1 MTLEEIDLSIFGELQ
16 GRWKISSA
24 FLIADTPTSH
34 IYRATQLDGTS
45 VIIKALKEN
54 GLEEMRGADYLRAVN
69 GHGAVELYDATAD
82 MLLLEDAGDMNLK
95 DFWII
100 RGEEQAT
107 NRIVALIEK
116 LHRCQKGPN
125 SDALTPLKEHFKAL
139 LAPSVHV
146 AGDVKDDLA
155 YARSIATTLLEDDE
169 DAIPLHGDLHHENIL
184 YHQTRGWLAIDPKGL
199 VGNPIYDCVN
209 IFGNPNDAPLEQVVS
224 VPRTHYLASRFAAL
238 FRKEPSIILHYA
250 IAHAGLAL
258 SWHLEDKSRIKENSD
273 AAKRLAFIRLGRQML
288 SQGI

>member
-1 MTLEEIDLSIFGELQ
+1 MTLEEIDLSIFGKLQ

-54 GLEEMRGADYLRAVN
+54 GLEEKRGAHYLRAVN
-69 GHGAVELYDATAD
+69 GQGAVKLLDSDQD
-82 MLLLEDAGDMNLK
+82 MLLLEDAGDMCLK
-95 DFWII
+95 DFWVI

-116 LHRCQKGPN
+116 LHRCQKSPN
-125 SDALTPLKEHFKAL
+125 SGGLTPLKEHFKAL
-139 LAPSVHV
+139 LEPSVG
-146 AGDVKDDLA
+146 APDDVNDDLA
-155 YARSIATTLLEDDE
+155 FARAIACALFEEDGE
-169 DAIPLHGDLHHENIL
+169 AIPLHGDLHHENIL

-199 VGNPIYDCVN
+199 IGNPVYDCAN
-209 IFGNPNDAPLEQVVS
+209 IFGNPNEAPQDQIISE
-224 VPRTHYLASRFAAL
+224 PRTHYLVSRFAAL
-238 FRKEPSIILHYA
+238 FRKEPSVILRYA

-258 SWHLEDKSRIKENSD
+258 SWHLESKSRIEENCD
-273 AAKRLAFIRLGRQML
+273 AAKRLAFIRLGRLML
-288 SQGI
+288 SQGM